1 MVLLA
6 TVQGA
11 FISQKFGL
19 PHPGVASLEPAMW
32 AEVNRAAWQPYTGSI
47 FRPHFHP
54 GIDRAAPAGTP
65 VRAMEAGTVR
75 SSGWLNEIDG
85 IRVEVEIRPGTRYA
99 VNHLQKTSVRTGQAV
114 SKGQQLG
121 TVGCTGSCTGPHT
134 HEGVSI
140 LEPDPVG
147 IVRTFLYNPELFM
160 EGGVLQNDS
169 RIQPL
174 EQYLRVQGPGINIR
188 FTPPDPANSGNIFAT
203 SRQKGIYRRA
213 TGNRI
218 GPLTYRFRFLH
229 WTHTDDGTFAVVRGF
244 HRRLAIRKSMVVF
257 L

>member
-11 FISQKFGL
+11 FISQHFGL
-19 PHPGVASLEPAMW
+19 PASSVASREPAMW

-75 SSGWLNEIDG
+75 SSGWLIEIDG

-114 SKGQQLG
+114 QKGQQLG